1 MGQIIGVLA
10 AVVGLVSVF
19 FVMRHRSVQTKSM
32 YSLRRGQIEHKVRAA
47 RQRTLGPQKRPA
59 EANAMTPTGGPAG
72 PVEIVTDVAPAYA
85 PPPGEPPASPSRHV
99 WDIGPTAPA
108 PAPPQAARPP
118 SPPPPPVFAPL
129 DPPTEQLPPEPAW
142 NPTPA
147 GMDQAPAGAA
157 AGGEAGWEVVGEPGE
172 SSAPASG
179 GRGKSRKAAGAGW
192 EIVGGP
198 NVDEASDRGKGPSAV
213 LAVAQY
219 VVLVLGLMIVLFGV
233 LVIIANS
240 NSG

>member
-1 MGQIIGVLA
+1 
-10 AVVGLVSVF
+10 
-19 FVMRHRSVQTKSM
+19 VMRHRSVQTKSM

-59 EANAMTPTGGPAG
+59 DAATAMAPTGAPAG

-85 PPPGEPPASPSRHV
+85 PPPGEPPPPSPSRHV
-99 WDIGPTAPA
+99 WDIGPTAPPPAAAA
-108 PAPPQAARPP
+108 PKAPPPP
-118 SPPPPPVFAPL
+118 APPPPVYAPE
-129 DPPTEQLPPEPAW
+129 PPTEPLPPEPVW
-142 NPTPA
+142 TPTPA
-147 GMDQAPAGAA
+147 DIQQAPAGAA
-157 AGGEAGWEVVGEPGE
+157 TGSEAGWEVVGEPGE
-172 SSAPASG
+172 SNAPASG
-179 GRGKSRKAAGAGW
+179 ARGRSRQAAGAGW

-198 NVDEASDRGKGPSAV
+198 NADDADEVKRPSV
-213 LAVAQY
+213 LLAVAQY